1 MKQNPAELWSKCLL
15 VIKNNVSEQQY
26 KTWFEPIVFESY
38 TPASMTIVV
47 KVPSPFVY
55 EYLEENFIDLISKV
69 LKREFGNGVKL
80 AYKIVTDKTN
90 NIGMV
95 VDSDNKEDDIE
106 KPLPRTRANQS
117 YSVLDAAQPQP
128 IDSQLNPQHTF
139 ENFIEGASNK
149 LPRAVGLS
157 IAQNPFTTQFN
168 PMFIYGPSGCG
179 KSMTLKSIAG
189 IVNPDSGVISVT
201 ADNEDVYFD
210 SNKKINLKPQNRN
223 VGYLFQNYALFPN
236 MTVEENIGIGV
247 EKENRERTVPE
258 MIKRFHL
265 HGLEKRYP
273 RQLSGGQQQRV
284 ALARILAY
292 GPDVIL
298 LDEPFSAMDTFLKE
312 QLRLEL
318 VNSLKDFDG
327 FSVMVTHDRDEAFQ
341 FCDELIVLD
350 KGKIIAKGETY
361 QIFEN
366 PGKVQ
371 VARLTGCK
379 NISRI
384 EIIDDYHVKS
394 LDWGL
399 ELEVSK
405 KVSPNITHIGIR
417 AHDFSSANEDDL
429 NAFDT
434 LGSTKIE
441 MPFEWEITLANG
453 LWWKYR
459 FMSMNLLFLIT

>member
-1 MKQNPAELWSKCLL
+1 M
-15 VIKNNVSEQQY
+15 
-26 KTWFEPIVFESY
+26 
-38 TPASMTIVV
+38 
-47 KVPSPFVY
+47 
-55 EYLEENFIDLISKV
+55 
-69 LKREFGNGVKL
+69 
-80 AYKIVTDKTN
+80 
-90 NIGMV
+90 
-95 VDSDNKEDDIE
+95 
-106 KPLPRTRANQS
+106 
-117 YSVLDAAQPQP
+117 
-128 IDSQLNPQHTF
+128 
-139 ENFIEGASNK
+139 SNK
-149 LPRAVGLS
+149 MLKVNIQKELKEFDLDVDFELKSKRLGIL
-157 IAQNPFTTQFN
+157 
-168 PMFIYGPSGCG
+168 GPSGCG

-405 KVSPNITHIGIR
+405 KLSPNITHIGIR
-417 AHDFSSANEDDL
+417 AHDFSCANEDDL

-434 LGSTKIE
+434 LGSTMIE

-453 LWWKYR
+453 LWWKYDKQIHEHE
-459 FMSMNLLFLIT
+459 FVVPDYIKINPKNIILLFVLIFLNY